1 MADIVDEIESSYRTE
16 LSRLGSS
23 KALYAATEGE
33 MDTDTLL
40 DVLAAKAAAS
50 HDAVAAWADAGGPHA
65 DLFADAAATFDAQLD
80 DLADRG
86 GSPGGDPGPVYDA
99 MGAFDSPAERLGGL
113 LGHAIVSRALL
124 DQVVG
129 FFVGNAD
136 PGAADDFRTVRDA
149 AADRVERA
157 ADAVD
162 GLDGDDRDAAT
173 AAAER
178 VVAAAYEDYVDR
190 LEAMGVNPKPV
201 C

>member
-1 MADIVDEIESSYRTE
+1 MSAVVDELESTYRTE

-23 KALYAATEGE
+23 KALYAATEGA
-33 MDTDTLL
+33 MDPEALL
-40 DVLAAKAAAS
+40 DVLATKAAAS
-50 HDAVAAWADAGGPHA
+50 REAVAAWADADGPHA
-65 DLFADAAATFDAQLD
+65 DLFANAAGTFASQLD
-80 DLADRG
+80 DLRSRG
-86 GSPGGDPGPVYDA
+86 GSVDGDPGPVYDA
-99 MGAFDSPAERLGGL
+99 LETFETPPQRLGGL

-136 PGAADDFRTVRDA
+136 PGTADDFRTVRDA

-157 ADAVD
+157 ADAVKA
-162 GLDGDDRDAAT
+162 LDADDRAAAT

-178 VVAAAYEDYVDR
+178 VVEAAYEDYVDR

>member
-1 MADIVDEIESSYRTE
+1 MSDVVDDLESSYRTE

-23 KALYAATEGE
+23 KALYAATGGE
-33 MDTDTLL
+33 MENDVLL

-50 HDAVAAWADAGGPHA
+50 HNAVATWADDGGPHA
-65 DLFADAAATFDAQLD
+65 DLFADAAGTFAAQLD
-80 DLADRG
+80 DLEDRG
-86 GSPGGDPGPVYDA
+86 GAPDGDPGPVYDA
-99 MGAFDSPAERLGGL
+99 MATLDTPPERLGGL

-149 AADRVERA
+149 ATDRVERA
-157 ADAVD
+157 ADALEA
-162 GLDGDDRDAAT
+162 LDGADRDVAT
-173 AAAER
+173 VAAER
-178 VVAAAYEDYVDR
+178 VVEAAYEDYVDR